1 MKKMLCLISVLIC
14 SLLSEI
20 SAKADVIWVPENSFY
35 EENHQDCEYVER
47 NFLAN
52 GPDGEVILY
61 RSPES
66 SEIMETWE
74 NGHTAHISY
83 TYRDNEGVVWGLSE
97 NSERKGGWVPMEYM
111 EVIYDAISFT
121 EEYGTEFMEES
132 GFLGEDYIGESIYI
146 WEYPGSE
153 KCFPV
158 EITKEMNLPEYYKV
172 YVDDDGRKWGYL
184 GYYYGFDD
192 AWICV
197 DAPKE
202 DADRLYPD
210 GVPKHE
216 TKPQKD
222 NQSKEKIVPKPD
234 VSRILF
240 AAVSAGI
247 LVLVTIVLLVL
258 LKKRIVRREEK
269 EKDCRN

>member
-1 MKKMLCLISVLIC
+1 MKKMLYLISVLIC
-14 SLLSEI
+14 SLMFGI

-35 EENHQDCEYVER
+35 EENYRDCEHVER
-47 NFLAN
+47 NFLAD
-52 GPDGEVILY
+52 GPDGKVILY
-61 RSPES
+61 KSPES
-66 SEIMETWE
+66 SEVMETWE
-74 NGHTAHISY
+74 NGRTAYISY
-83 TYRDNEGVVWGLSE
+83 TYKDNEGVVWGLSE
-97 NSERKGGWVPMEYM
+97 NSEGKGGWVPMEYM

-121 EEYGTEFMEES
+121 EEYGTEFTEES

-153 KCFPV
+153 KCFPM
-158 EITKEMNLPEYYKV
+158 EITKEMNLPEYYKA

-197 DAPKE
+197 DAPKD
-202 DADRLYPD
+202 DAGKLYPD

-216 TKPQKD
+216 TKQQD
-222 NQSKEKIVPKPD
+222 NQGQEKIVPEPD

-240 AAVSAGI
+240 AAASTGI
-247 LVLVTIVLLVL
+247 LVLATIVLLVL